1 MSTRPVARL
10 KIRISI
16 RVRILLAFTVIYT
29 AFFIVTLR
37 WFIGYLT
44 QFIQTNAPNVL
55 GASATPD
62 VVNSIIDHARAQ
74 LETVAPVGFIVS
86 YALLFLV
93 TLAVDHGLS
102 HPLIAL
108 SRYAKRVA
116 DGDYSPFVL
125 PQPPF
130 FHDEVS
136 DLADSFAQMV
146 DKVHGREL
154 ALKQQVAQLQIAV
167 DQERKAKQVG
177 EIVES
182 EFFASLKAR
191 AHELRQAS
199 ENTASPS
206 SVTPFTPPATPNAE
220 TS

>member
-1 MSTRPVARL
+1 MGPQRFAQLNIRL
-10 KIRISI
+10 SI
-16 RVRILLAFTVIYT
+16 RTRILVVFTVIYT
-29 AFFIVTLR
+29 VFFFVTLQ
-37 WFIGYLT
+37 WFIGYLI
-44 QFIQTNAPNVL
+44 QFIQNNADKVL
-55 GASATPD
+55 GSSATPA
-62 VVNSIIDHARAQ
+62 VVNNIINNARGQ
-74 LETVAPVGFIVS
+74 IESVAPIGFVVS
-86 YALLFLV
+86 YVLLFLV

-108 SRYAKRVA
+108 SRYAKHVA
-116 DGDYSPFVL
+116 EGDYTPFVL

-136 DLADSFAQMV
+136 DLAESFAMMV
-146 DKVHGREL
+146 EKVQGRET

-199 ENTASPS
+199 VESNSEAE
-206 SVTPFTPPATPNAE
+206 PPVLPK
-220 TS
+220 SDPQ

>member
-1 MSTRPVARL
+1 MKTQSISRL
-10 KIRISI
+10 NIRLSI
-16 RVRILLAFTVIYT
+16 RTRILVAFTVIYT
-29 AFFIVTLR
+29 VFFVVTLQ

-44 QFIQTNAPNVL
+44 QFIQDNASKVL
-55 GASATPD
+55 GASATPP

-74 LETVAPVGFIVS
+74 MQTVAPIGFVVS

-93 TLAVDHGLS
+93 TLGVDHGLS
-102 HPLIAL
+102 RPLIAL
-108 SRYAKRVA
+108 ARYSKRVA
-116 DGDYSPFVL
+116 DGDYTPFVL

-136 DLADSFAQMV
+136 DLAESFAAMIE
-146 DKVHGREL
+146 KVHSREM
-154 ALKQQVAQLQIAV
+154 ALKQEVAQLQIAV

-177 EIVES
+177 EIVDS

-199 ENTASPS
+199 ETSSSPFIQPS
-206 SVTPFTPPATPNAE
+206 TPNVE
-220 TS
+220 PS